1 LTNPGFG
8 GNFQPLMNLFVKPG
22 CPWCVEAVDWLE
34 ARGLAFREIDVF
46 SEPGAFD
53 RMREISGQS
62 LAPTLEMP
70 DGTVLADFDVGQLER
85 FLKERA
91 VL

>member
-1 LTNPGFG
+1 
-8 GNFQPLMNLFVKPG
+8 MNLYLKPG
-22 CPWCVEAVDWLE
+22 CPWCVEAVEWLE
-34 ARGLAFREIDVF
+34 SRGLEFREIDVF

-53 RMREISGQS
+53 RMRSISGQS

-70 DGTVLADFDVGQLER
+70 DGAVLPDFDVAQLER
-85 FLKERA
+85 FLREKA

>member
-8 GNFQPLMNLFVKPG
+8 GNFHASMNLFVKPG
-22 CPWCVEAVDWLE
+22 CPWCVEAVAWMK

-53 RMREISGQS
+53 RMKAISGQS

-70 DGTVLADFDVGQLER
+70 DGSVLPDFDVGQLER
-85 FLKERA
+85 FLKERG

>member
-1 LTNPGFG
+1 
-8 GNFQPLMNLFVKPG
+8 MNLFVKPG

-34 ARGLAFREIDVF
+34 ARGLAFRVIDVF

-53 RMREISGQS
+53 HMREISGQS

>member
-1 LTNPGFG
+1 
-8 GNFQPLMNLFVKPG
+8 MNLFVKPG
-22 CPWCVEAVDWLE
+22 CPWCVEAVTWMK

-46 SEPGAFD
+46 SEAGAFD
-53 RMREISGQS
+53 RMRAISGQS

-70 DGTVLADFDVGQLER
+70 DGSVLPDFDVGQLER

>member
-1 LTNPGFG
+1 
-8 GNFQPLMNLFVKPG
+8 MK
-22 CPWCVEAVDWLE
+22 

-62 LAPTLEMP
+62 LAPTLEMA